1 MIVAVADTHG
11 ALWYVFDDPRLSRAA
26 QEVFAQAIAS
36 GDQVGIS
43 SVTFAELVYLIEKQR
58 IAPDALSRLAGIVR
72 DPARELIEIPFT
84 ISTAEAMRRIS
95 RRSVPDMP
103 DRMIAATALHLG
115 VPLISR
121 DANIRASGITTIW

>member
-1 MIVAVADTHG
+1 MAVADTHG

-26 QEVFAQAIAS
+26 QEVFARAITN

-43 SVTFAELVYLIEKQR
+43 AVTFAELVYLIEKQR
-58 IAPDALSRLAGIVR
+58 VAPDALTRLVGIVR
-72 DPARELIEIPFT
+72 DPDSKLIEVPFT
-84 ISTAEAMRRIS
+84 ISTAQAMLGTS

-121 DANIRASGITTIW
+121 DATIRASSIATVW